1 MCFALLGLA
10 GLGGAAG
17 AGGGALSG
25 LATLAG
31 TALSAAGAISQGQ
44 AAQDVANYNAQVAR
58 NNATAEQQ
66 RAAYEAGITR
76 DRVRG
81 IMAQQRAG
89 FASAGLDPRQGTPVT
104 VLGDT
109 AKQGEL
115 DVLARLY
122 AGESAATAY
131 RNDANRF
138 IAEGQAAK
146 SAAKIGAMTSLV
158 GGIGKLA
165 SSGGTSA
172 YKPLSYNGPQ
182 YGGLY

>member
-1 MCFALLGLA
+1 MCLALLGLA
-10 GLGGAAG
+10 GLSG
-17 AGGGALSG
+17 AGGALGS

-31 TALSAAGAISQGQ
+31 TALSAAGAMQQGD
-44 AAQDVANYNAQVAR
+44 AAAAVADYNAQVAR

-81 IMAQQRAG
+81 VMSQQRAG
-89 FASAGLDPRQGTPVT
+89 YAASGLDPRQGTPIT
-104 VLGDT
+104 VLGDS

-131 RNDANRF
+131 RNDAARLA
-138 IAEGQAAK
+138 AEGAAQK
-146 SAAKIGAMTSLV
+146 SASRLDVATTLI
-158 GGIGKLA
+158 
-165 SSGGTSA
+165 
-172 YKPLSYNGPQ
+172 
-182 YGGLY
+182 GGLSRMAGRRYEPLRPL